1 MCVQAVRG
9 SGGVGARRPGGAA
22 WAARLLAVA
31 VVCAAGPAPAQP
43 GPPPPG
49 GPPPGPPPAGA
60 EAPSAVELD
69 RTAALLARAE
79 RAVEESGDEAA
90 RLYLEQARRFQSRAV
105 NAHEAGLP
113 GQAVRLT
120 RLARRRA
127 QVALAAALPASVPA
141 SVAAALRRAGA
152 LLDRIEPAVRECGGP
167 AAAADFAAARQAEDE
182 ARSALLE
189 QRLEAAAGHLARTRT
204 LAFGALAAADS
215 ACGGEPGRAR
225 RAVRRTGDLLAESEW
240 LAAAGGPG
248 AEGYRRA
255 RERHRE
261 AVAAVES
268 LRYERALRQADR
280 ARDALVRALE
290 SADPPL
296 APGAVDAAVRRS
308 RERLVAAER
317 IVADER
323 AAAAEDRRLLAEAR
337 DRQRRAETLLRRGRL
352 PAALAETSA
361 VGSLLDRLG
370 I

>member
-1 MCVQAVRG
+1 MRVLAERR
-9 SGGVGARRPGGAA
+9 SGGVGARRPGGAG
-22 WAARLLAVA
+22 WAAWLLALAVA
-31 VVCAAGPAPAQP
+31 CAAGPAPAQP
-43 GPPPPG
+43 GPAPPG

-60 EAPSAVELD
+60 AAPPAMELD
-69 RTAALLARAE
+69 RSEALLRRAG

-105 NAHEAGLP
+105 NAYEAGLP

-127 QVALAAALPASVPA
+127 QAALAAALPASVPA

-167 AAAADFAAARQAEDE
+167 AAEADFAAARQAEDD
-182 ARSALLE
+182 ARSALLA
-189 QRLEAAAGHLARTRT
+189 QRPEAAAGHLARARA

-225 RAVRRTGDLLAESEW
+225 RAVGRTGDLLAESEW
-240 LAAAGGPG
+240 LAAAGGPA

-255 RERHRE
+255 REHHRD
-261 AVAAVES
+261 AVVAVES
-268 LRYERALRQADR
+268 GRYQRALRQAGR
-280 ARDALVRALE
+280 AREALVRALE

-296 APGAVDAAVRRS
+296 AHGAVDAAVRRS

-317 IVADER
+317 
-323 AAAAEDRRLLAEAR
+323 AAAGDRRLLAEAR
-337 DRQRRAETLLRRGRL
+337 DRQRRAESLLRQGRL